1 MSITAPDT
9 RPGEGRVSSTSRYD
23 EPVDRGVRW
32 TPRQRISLA
41 LPIAAAAMLAGCG
54 STTEIDPPRPRAPF
68 GDAVKVGGLT
78 TAKSVSCPSGVKAKK
93 GDTFTCDATLANGA
107 SGTVTVHITSGD
119 GHIHIGSGD
128 FHQTK

>member
-1 MSITAPDT
+1 MFI
-9 RPGEGRVSSTSRYD
+9 
-23 EPVDRGVRW
+23 
-32 TPRQRISLA
+32 LA

-54 STTEIDPPRPRAPF
+54 STTEID
-68 GDAVKVGGLT
+68 
-78 TAKSVSCPSGVKAKK
+78 TAKAEGVKAKK

-119 GHIHIGSGD
+119 GHIRIGSGD